1 MRQNKCEY
9 DIPRRTNIGGEIR
22 DMVLVKRALNEAQI
36 DIVERARRILLAN
49 PKPVFDFTGLIKGFI
64 ALEDLGLDNVEEN
77 VVRSTTKI
85 DLGIELYDMESL

>member
-1 MRQNKCEY
+1 MY
-9 DIPRRTNIGGEIR
+9 DIPRRSDNGGEIR
-22 DMVLVKRALNEAQI
+22 DMVLVERALNKAQI
-36 DIVERARRILLAN
+36 DMVERAECILLAN

-85 DLGIELYDMESL
+85 DLGIELYDMEAL